1 MKNIFVPIIIIS
13 IHSRF
18 AGLGAEGNSQEEE
31 ENTVLLP
38 ALWLQI
44 ICTHFLSPP

>member
-1 MKNIFVPIIIIS
+1 MKNIFVPIIIIIS

-31 ENTVLLP
+31 ENSVLL
-38 ALWLQI
+38 
-44 ICTHFLSPP
+44 CGCK